1 MSSCICKTGPKGLG
15 PRCTKK
21 PIPGNKFCTLHSKKC
36 LIQAPETPQA
46 RQLKQV
52 PQARQLKQSPQA
64 AQKKEIKGKNCVV
77 QTQKKYTTRP
87 SPAYPANEC
96 CGEIMLGNNG
106 RLWKSISNVKGVCAW
121 KEINKLRLE
130 RN

>member
-21 PIPGNKFCTLHSKKC
+21 PIPGNKFCTLH
-36 LIQAPETPQA
+36 
-46 RQLKQV
+46 
-52 PQARQLKQSPQA
+52 ARQLKQSPQA

-121 KEINKLRLE
+121 KEINKLRSE